1 MNKLNKI
8 VKKTAIE
15 NIDVNNLIE
24 NVKSILADRIE
35 NKYYDHNYS
44 YIKESDYDIL
54 TFYLGN
60 IIGDYEEI
68 RILDSLLTETL
79 DKIFIE
85 FKQQE
90 EEYFNYLREN
100 SKTVAQEVINKYNRV

>member
-1 MNKLNKI
+1 MNKLDKI

-15 NIDVNNLIE
+15 NIDVNNLVE
-24 NVKSILADRIE
+24 NVKYILADSIE
-35 NKYYDHNYS
+35 NKYYDHNYL
-44 YIKESDYDIL
+44 YVKESEYDVLI
-54 TFYLGN
+54 FYLGN

-68 RILDSLLTETL
+68 RILDRLLVETL

-90 EEYFNYLREN
+90 HEYFDYLREN
-100 SKTVAQEVINKYNRV
+100 SKTIAEEVINKYNGV

>member
-1 MNKLNKI
+1 MNKLDKI
-8 VKKTAIE
+8 VKKTAIK

-24 NVKSILADRIE
+24 NVKYILADTIE
-35 NKYYDHNYS
+35 NKYYEHNYS
-44 YIKESDYDIL
+44 YVKESEYDVL
-54 TFYLGN
+54 TFYLGD

-85 FKQQE
+85 FKQHE
-90 EEYFNYLREN
+90 EEYFDYLREN
-100 SKTVAQEVINKYNRV
+100 SKAVAQEVINKYNRV